1 MKSWTKLLT
10 FCSATFFSQQIR
22 TRILIDSYSGDLPTT
37 PPLLPIVMA
46 HIQTFYCNLKFFE
59 TGFFWSNERKSKEF
73 FYWKSA
79 EKNWMH
85 FLVCVYVC
93 WNNSMFLYLSVFC
106 ICVFIYFLCLCIS
119 MCLYFCVW
127 NFVTLYACMLVC
139 L

>member
-1 MKSWTKLLT
+1 MFFNIDKKMKSWTKLLT
-10 FCSATFFSQQIR
+10 FCSATTFLSHQIR
-22 TRILIDSYSGDLPTT
+22 TRKLIDSYSGDLPTT
-37 PPLLPIVMA
+37 PPLLAIVMA

-93 WNNSMFLYLSVFC
+93 FNITMFVDFSVSVF
-106 ICVFIYFLCLCIS
+106 V
-119 MCLYFCVW
+119 CLYIFYVCAFQCVCI
-127 NFVTLYACMLVC
+127 FVFGIL
-139 L
+139 